1 MNNMEDVLTFSEQ
14 QGIEKIPTI
23 RTPEGLKDA
32 IKDFL
37 MNAQVSAVF
46 PTWCY
51 LLVILIRHISYSNTS
66 Y

>member
-46 PTWCY
+46 PT
-51 LLVILIRHISYSNTS
+51 
-66 Y
+66 